1 MSLCDDVDLILAVGA
16 VSGGWEPD
24 EARLVREHT
33 SACTRC
39 SGAAAGYLAT
49 AGALAL
55 APDPVEPSPMLRTRI
70 MAQVYGSL
78 PATTRTAQEQPH
90 QGLRTRLASLWRGVP
105 QGRGLTLGGAA
116 AALAAVGLLVW
127 SVGSGRQATGGSP
140 APLSASVHGSIDDA
154 AVHGTVT
161 VYRSTSTAV
170 LSVRGLPAQPGHV
183 YEVWLV
189 RADNT
194 VKPAGFL
201 VEQPDGT
208 WSTAMQGSMQGF
220 SLVAATVER
229 PGGSATPTGQMV
241 LEGSLPG
248 A

>member
-24 EARLVREHT
+24 ELRVVREHT
-33 SACTRC
+33 FGCVRC
-39 SGAAAGYLAT
+39 AGAAAGYMAT

-55 APDPVEPSPMLRTRI
+55 APEPVEPDPLLRTRI
-70 MAQVYGSL
+70 MAEVYGSFS
-78 PATTRTAQEQPH
+78 ATTHSAPAQPH
-90 QGLRTRLASLWRGVP
+90 RGLRTWLAGLWRGVP
-105 QGRGLTLGGAA
+105 LGRGFTVGGAA

-127 SVGSGRQATGGSP
+127 SVGPGRQASVGGS
-140 APLSASVHGSIDDA
+140 APLSATVRGTIDDA
-154 AVHGTVT
+154 SVRGTVT

-170 LSVRGLPAQPGHV
+170 LSVHGLPAQTDHV

-189 RADNT
+189 RANNS

-201 VEQPDGT
+201 VQQPDGT
-208 WSTAMQGSMQGF
+208 WSTAMQGSLAGF
-220 SLVAATVER
+220 SLVAATVEE
-229 PGGSATPTGQMV
+229 PGGSDTPTGRMV
-241 LEGSLPG
+241 LVGSLPS